1 MLLRLASLIG
11 SQRQPPLHLS
21 PRRSFSG
28 QRSQSSNTFAVTE
41 WHAPAKMPAHAGSCT
56 CLHVNLSPAR
66 RKAHIGAQESIENLS
81 FQQMSRNLVLR
92 GFPLQGAR
100 HMHSNEELGVCHILP
115 G

>member
-11 SQRQPPLHLS
+11 SQRQPHTDPFLGS
-21 PRRSFSG
+21 AG
-28 QRSQSSNTFAVTE
+28 QRSQSSNAFAVTE
-41 WHAPAKMPAHAGSCT
+41 WHAPAKMPAHAGSCI

-92 GFPLQGAR
+92 GFSLQGAR